1 MTGNTPLNPPKRPNA
16 PNNVSTQQ
24 TKTPVPEPLEI
35 GFHAYSLDRHAYN
48 LVLRY
53 CQDSQIINES
63 HKMRINVAY
72 GLERFWGEHL
82 RDDSN
87 NPTDR
92 GKRNYWRDVWKELAN
107 IMLEAGIELP
117 DQDCKVSGNNV
128 AGITK
133 VTTKLCQMSLADTRT
148 TLAVL
153 SQLCDSLVWWTQRLK
168 QRDHS
173 KN

>member
-1 MTGNTPLNPPKRPNA
+1 MAR
-16 PNNVSTQQ
+16 
-24 TKTPVPEPLEI
+24 
-35 GFHAYSLDRHAYN
+35 
-48 LVLRY
+48 
-53 CQDSQIINES
+53 C
-63 HKMRINVAY
+63 
-72 GLERFWGEHL
+72 
-82 RDDSN
+82 
-87 NPTDR
+87 
-92 GKRNYWRDVWKELAN
+92 WKELAN

-153 SQLCDSLVWWTQRLK
+153 SQLCDSLVWGTQRLK